1 MCFLLWGGGWII
13 HGLAVSSVAPL
24 SVPTPTRAIFPPCS
38 PEDNLLTP
46 SMKLKRPQLKEKY
59 QSNIKKMYD
68 ELRKASN

>member
-1 MCFLLWGGGWII
+1 MRFLVFWVGGLTSDCLCL
-13 HGLAVSSVAPL
+13 LAYPSRSP
-24 SVPTPTRAIFPPCS
+24 PTRAFFPPCS